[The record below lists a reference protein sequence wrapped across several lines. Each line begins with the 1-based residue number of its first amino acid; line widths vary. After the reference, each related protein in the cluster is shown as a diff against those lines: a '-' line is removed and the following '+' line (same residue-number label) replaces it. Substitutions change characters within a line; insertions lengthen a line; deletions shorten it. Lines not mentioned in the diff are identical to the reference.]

1 MATLNAFISD
11 VDALNTSLLLAVQ
24 RLAMVTENNTQE
36 RNEEGEGSKKNTA
49 DQGSYGYFTCSE
61 IPHSKYGGPCQ
72 YLSNCASTPPLT
84 QH

>member
-24 RLAMVTENNTQE
+24 RLAKVTENSTQE
-36 RNEEGEGSKKNTA
+36 RNEEGKDSKKNTA
-49 DQGSYGYFTCSE
+49 DQGSYGYFTCGE
-61 IPHSKYGGPCQ
+61 IPHPKYRGPCQ
-72 YLSNCASTPPLT
+72 YLSNYAPTPPLT

>member
-24 RLAMVTENNTQE
+24 RLAKVTENSTQE
-36 RNEEGEGSKKNTA
+36 RNEDGKDSKKNTT
-49 DQGSYGYFTCSE
+49 DQGSYGYFTCGE
-61 IPHSKYGGPCQ
+61 IPHPKYGGPCQ
-72 YLSNCASTPPLT
+72 YLSNWAPTPPLT

>member
-24 RLAMVTENNTQE
+24 RLAKVTENSTQE

-49 DQGSYGYFTCSE
+49 DQGNYGYFTSSE
-61 IPHSKYGGPCQ
+61 IPRSKYGGPCQ
-72 YLSNCASTPPLT
+72 YLSNCAPTPPLT
-84 QH
+84 CY

>member
-24 RLAMVTENNTQE
+24 RLAKVTENSTQE
-36 RNEEGEGSKKNTA
+36 RNEEGEDSKKNTA
-49 DQGSYGYFTCSE
+49 DQGSSGYFTCGE
-61 IPHSKYGGPCQ
+61 IPHPKYGGPCQ
-72 YLSNCASTPPLT
+72 YLINCAPTPPLT

>member
-24 RLAMVTENNTQE
+24 RLAKVTENSTQE
-36 RNEEGEGSKKNTA
+36 RNEEGEDSKKNTA
-49 DQGSYGYFTCSE
+49 DQGSYGYFTCGE
-61 IPHSKYGGPCQ
+61 IPHPKYGGPCQ
-72 YLSNCASTPPLT
+72 YLSNWALTPPLT

>member
-24 RLAMVTENNTQE
+24 RLAKVTENSTQE
-36 RNEEGEGSKKNTA
+36 RNEDGKDSKKNTA
-49 DQGSYGYFTCSE
+49 DQGSYGYFTCGE
-61 IPHSKYGGPCQ
+61 IPHPKYGGPCQ
-72 YLSNCASTPPLT
+72 YLSNWAPAPPLT

>member
-24 RLAMVTENNTQE
+24 RLAKVTENSTQE
-36 RNEEGEGSKKNTA
+36 RNEEGEDSKKNTA
-49 DQGSYGYFTCSE
+49 DQGSSGYFTCGE
-61 IPHSKYGGPCQ
+61 IPHPKYGGPCQ
-72 YLSNCASTPPLT
+72 YLINCAPTSPLT

>member
-24 RLAMVTENNTQE
+24 RLAKVTENNTQE
-36 RNEEGEGSKKNTA
+36 RNEEGEDSKKNTA
-49 DQGSYGYFTCSE
+49 DQGSSDYFTCGE
-61 IPHSKYGGPCQ
+61 IPHPKYGGPCQ
-72 YLSNCASTPPLT
+72 YLINCAPTPPLT